1 MIIILDKHGYLH
13 ILETC
18 YYFRKHM
25 ENIERLENQAINA
38 AIHFHWQ
45 EAVGLNEK
53 IIKLD
58 KKNLP
63 AYLRLGFASSQI
75 QKFAAA
81 LKFYKKA
88 LTIQPSNNI
97 AKENIERLQFLQFKS
112 TKKSKKTATF
122 LDPNLFLESTGKT
135 KSVTLVNI
143 GQKNILAQ
151 LTVGQ
156 EVELKFKKRK
166 VEIRTKE
173 NEYIGSLP
181 DDLSRR
187 LLVFLKA
194 KSKYKVYVKD
204 ATLNRVTVF
213 IREETKGKKVQL
225 YLSFPQNIQS
235 QIGQMQ
241 AEKET
246 EDETEVE
253 GGIDLEKLAENL
265 TSEEKE
271 YLPYHP
277 EPSEEETEE

>member
-1 MIIILDKHGYLH
+1 
-13 ILETC
+13 
-18 YYFRKHM
+18 M
-25 ENIERLENQAINA
+25 ENIEQLENQAIDA
-38 AIHFHWQ
+38 AINFNWPQ
-45 EAVGLNEK
+45 AISLNEE
-53 IIKLD
+53 IIKND
-58 KKNLP
+58 KKNLA

-75 QKFAAA
+75 QNFIEA
-81 LKFYKKA
+81 LKYYKKA
-88 LTIQPSNNI
+88 LKIQPSNNI
-97 AKENIERLQFLQFKS
+97 AKENIDRLKVLQSKF
-112 TKKSKKTATF
+112 TKKSKKTHMY

-135 KSVTLVNI
+135 KSVALVNI

-156 EVELKFKKRK
+156 ETDLKIKKRK

-194 KSKYKVYVKD
+194 KSKYNVYIKD
-204 ATLNRVTVF
+204 ASLSKVTVF
-213 IREETKGKKVQL
+213 IREEFKGRKVQH

-235 QIGQMQ
+235 QIEQMQ

-246 EDETEVE
+246 DEDSEVE
-253 GGIDLEKLAENL
+253 GGIDIEKLAENL
-265 TSEEKE
+265 GTEEKE

-277 EPSEEETEE
+277 ETNEEESEE